1 MKVIEQAKVLKL
13 LDKFKVSKANSV
25 VVKSKKEALK
35 ASKKIKYPLALKI
48 DSADII
54 HKTEFNA
61 IRLNIEDDETLE
73 KAYEELEKVA
83 KKKKAK
89 VSGFIMQSMESG
101 QEVIIGAKKDP
112 VFGNVIMFG
121 LGGIFVELM
130 KDVSFRIAP
139 VNKIQ
144 AASMI
149 EEIKGKNILEG
160 ARGLPKVNID
170 AVTNIIV
177 NLSKLLDKNKNIS
190 EVDFNPVIL
199 NEKTAKV
206 VDARMI
212 TDEKK

>member
-13 LDKFKVSKANSV
+13 LDKFKVSKASSV

-139 VNKIQ
+139 VNKKQ